1 MIGTSVSHYRIL
13 EKLGAG
19 GMGVVYKAEDT
30 RLGRIVALKFLPQE
44 WVREP
49 GARERFQREARA
61 ASALN
66 HANICTL
73 YDVGEHD
80 GQPFLAM
87 EYLEGQTLSERIA
100 GKPMKVEELLDLAIQ
115 IADALDAAHSRGIV
129 HRDIKPANI
138 FVTVRGQAKI
148 MDFGLAKHEAA
159 APQGSGAATVVA
171 EEVQLTRPGTA
182 MGTVAYMSPEQAR
195 GAELDART
203 DLFSFGVVLYEM
215 ATGAAP
221 FQGVTSAVVFDA
233 ILNREPPPPASV
245 PLPLA
250 QIIAN
255 ALEKDRDVRCQ
266 TAAELRAALKRLKR
280 DSESGARTVTGA
292 ITAPAQVRPASWRRL
307 VRRRILAPFLVVV
320 WAVSFYLWRTSRPVP
335 PFRRMEISRLTSTG
349 KASSAAVS
357 PDGRYVVHVMSDA
370 GERSLWMRQ
379 VATGSNVQ
387 IVPPTTASFPGL
399 TFSPDGTF
407 VYYTKLEKDAST
419 ATLYQL
425 PVLGGTPRTVVVDV
439 DSPITFSPDGKQIA
453 FMRRKS
459 EETAILV
466 ANVDGSDERKVASR
480 KSPNFFTGGR
490 ISWSPD
496 GKLIASPAGVLD
508 AGGFYQNVVAV
519 PSGGGPERPLTS
531 QKWFSVQAVTWL
543 ADGRGL
549 VLALME
555 RSAGNPQIYYLSY
568 PGGELR
574 RITNDL
580 NNYTGVSATSD
591 SGVVVTVQRD
601 VVANLWVAP
610 VNQPAEAR
618 QITSGAS
625 RRDGADGVSWTPDG
639 RVVFGS
645 EASGSLE
652 LWVTNADGSSSRQLT
667 SDRGAALFPRACADG
682 SILFTSL
689 RVTGSIHIWRMDP
702 DGGNIRQVTSG
713 SGEMYS
719 DCSPDGKWAVYSVLN
734 VDNPTL
740 WKVPI
745 EGGSPVRLSE
755 EVAIYPAVS
764 PDGKRIASVS
774 IGDGK
779 RDIAIRPIEGGKPSQ
794 RFELPMT
801 QVRWSADGSALLYEK
816 EEGGVSNIWAQPV
829 AGGAPKKLTDYKA
842 DQIFLFDLSRD
853 GKQLVTSRG
862 AVNNDVVMIRDVK

>member
-19 GMGVVYKAEDT
+19 GMGIVYKAEDT
-30 RLGRIVALKFLPQE
+30 RLSRIVALKFLPPE

-80 GQPFLAM
+80 GQPFLVM
-87 EYLEGQTLSERIA
+87 EYLEGQTLSERISA
-100 GKPMKVEELLDLAIQ
+100 KPLKVEELLELAIQ

-129 HRDIKPANI
+129 HRDMKPANI
-138 FVTVRGQAKI
+138 FVTARGQAKI

-159 APQGSGAATVVA
+159 PPQGSAAAAAALA
-171 EEVQLTRPGTA
+171 EAQLTRPGTA
-182 MGTVAYMSPEQAR
+182 IGTVAYMSPEQAR
-195 GAELDART
+195 GEEVDART

-215 ATGAAP
+215 ATGAPP
-221 FQGVTSAVVFDA
+221 FQGPTAAVVFYA
-233 ILNREPPPPASV
+233 IFNEQPPPPANV

-266 TAAELRAALKRLKR
+266 TAAELRAALKRLRR
-280 DSESGARTVTGA
+280 DTESGARAVSGA
-292 ITAPAQVRPASWRRL
+292 IAAPAQARRRF
-307 VRRRILAPFLVVV
+307 VRILAPALVAVM
-320 WAVSFYLWRTSRPVP
+320 AVSLYLWRAGRPAP
-335 PFRRMEISRLTSTG
+335 PFQRMEITRLTSTG
-349 KASSAAVS
+349 KVSSAAIS

-379 VATGSNVQ
+379 VATGSIVQ
-387 IVPPTTASFPGL
+387 IAPPTKGSLPDL
-399 TFSPDGTF
+399 TFSPDGNF
-407 VYYTKLEKDAST
+407 VYYTKLEKDASV

-425 PVLGGTPRTVVVDV
+425 PVLGGTPRAVIVDV
-439 DSPITFSPDGKQIA
+439 DSPITFSPDGNEIA
-453 FMRRKS
+453 FMRRKDG
-459 EETAILV
+459 EKAILV
-466 ANVDGSDERKVASR
+466 ANVDGSGERKVASR
-480 KSPNFFTGGR
+480 KTPAFFTGGR

-496 GKLIASPAGVLD
+496 GKLIACPAGVFD
-508 AGGFYQNVVAV
+508 AGGYYQNVVAV
-519 PSGGGPERPLTS
+519 PAGGGPERSLTS
-531 QKWFSVQAVTWL
+531 QRWLAVLAAAWL

-555 RSAGNPQIYYLSY
+555 RPATNAQIYYLSY

-580 NNYTGVSATSD
+580 NHYTGVSATAD
-591 SGVVVTVQRD
+591 SSVVVTVQRD
-601 VVANLWVAP
+601 LVANLWVAP
-610 VNQPAEAR
+610 VDQPAEAR
-618 QITSGAS
+618 QITSGAA
-625 RRDGADGVSWTPDG
+625 RQDGAEGVSWTPDG
-639 RVVFGS
+639 RIVFTS
-645 EASGSLE
+645 AASGSPE
-652 LWVTNADGSSSRQLT
+652 LWMTGADGSAARQLT
-667 SDRGAALFPRACADG
+667 SDRSAALFPRACPDG
-682 SILFTSL
+682 RTILFTSL
-689 RVTGSIHIWRMDP
+689 RVTGSIHVWRMDP
-702 DGGNIRQVTSG
+702 DGGNLRQVTSG
-713 SGEMYS
+713 SGEMFS
-719 DCSPDGKWAVYSVLN
+719 DCSPDGKWAVYSVMN

-740 WKVPI
+740 WKAPI
-745 EGGSPVRLSE
+745 EGGNPVRLSE
-755 EVAIYPAVS
+755 EVAVYPSVS

-774 IGDGK
+774 ISGG
-779 RDIAIRPIEGGKPSQ
+779 RHDIAIRPIEGGKPSQ
-794 RFELPMT
+794 HFDLPLT

-829 AGGAPKKLTDYKA
+829 AGGAPKKLTGYQT

-853 GKQLVTSRG
+853 GKQLALSRG

>member
-19 GMGVVYKAEDT
+19 GMGIVYKAEDT
-30 RLGRIVALKFLPQE
+30 RLSRIVALKFLPPE

-80 GQPFLAM
+80 GQPFLVM
-87 EYLEGQTLSERIA
+87 EYLEGQTLSERISA
-100 GKPMKVEELLDLAIQ
+100 KPLKVEELLELAIQ

-138 FVTVRGQAKI
+138 FVTARGQAKI

-159 APQGSGAATVVA
+159 PPPGSAAATVVA
-171 EEVQLTRPGTA
+171 AEAQLTRPGTA

-195 GAELDART
+195 GEALDART
-203 DLFSFGVVLYEM
+203 DLFSFGVVPYEM
-215 ATGAAP
+215 ATGVAP

-233 ILNREPPPPASV
+233 ILNREPPPPAGV

-266 TAAELRAALKRLKR
+266 TAAELRAALKRLRR
-280 DSESGARTVTGA
+280 DSESGARAVSGVIA
-292 ITAPAQVRPASWRRL
+292 APAPTRPVSRRRF
-307 VRRRILAPFLVVV
+307 VRILAPALVAVT
-320 WAVSFYLWRTSRPVP
+320 AVSLYLWRASRPAP
-335 PFRRMEISRLTSTG
+335 PFQRMEITRLTSTG
-349 KASSAAVS
+349 KASSAAIS

-387 IVPPTTASFPGL
+387 IAPATQGSFPGL
-399 TFSPDGTF
+399 TFSPDGSF

-425 PVLGGTPRTVVVDV
+425 PVLGGTPRTVIVDV
-439 DSPITFSPDGKQIA
+439 DSPITFSPDGSQIA
-453 FMRRKS
+453 FMRRKV

-466 ANVDGSDERKVASR
+466 ANVDGSGERKVASR
-480 KSPNFFTGGR
+480 KTPAFFTGGR

-496 GKLIASPAGVLD
+496 GKLIACPAGVFD
-508 AGGFYQNVVAV
+508 AGGYYQNVVAV
-519 PSGGGPERPLTS
+519 PAGGGPERSLTS
-531 QKWFSVQAVTWL
+531 QRWLAVLAAAWL

-555 RSAGNPQIYYLSY
+555 RPATNAQIYYLSY

-580 NNYTGVSATSD
+580 NHYTGVSATAD
-591 SGVVVTVQRD
+591 SSVVVTVQRD
-601 VVANLWVAP
+601 LVANLWVAP
-610 VNQPAEAR
+610 VDQPAEAR
-618 QITSGAS
+618 QITSGAA
-625 RRDGADGVSWTPDG
+625 RQDGAEGVSWTPDG
-639 RVVFGS
+639 RIVFTS
-645 EASGSLE
+645 AASGSPE
-652 LWVTNADGSSSRQLT
+652 LWMTGADGSAARQLT
-667 SDRGAALFPRACADG
+667 SDRSAALFPRACPDG
-682 SILFTSL
+682 RTILFTSL
-689 RVTGSIHIWRMDP
+689 RVTGSIHVWRMDP
-702 DGGNIRQVTSG
+702 DGGNLRQVTSG
-713 SGEMYS
+713 SGEMFS
-719 DCSPDGKWAVYSVLN
+719 DCSPDGKWAVYSVMN

-740 WKVPI
+740 WKAPI
-745 EGGSPVRLSE
+745 EGGNPVRLSE
-755 EVAIYPAVS
+755 EVAVYPSVS

-774 IGDGK
+774 ISGG
-779 RDIAIRPIEGGKPSQ
+779 RHDIAIRPIEGGKPSQ
-794 RFELPMT
+794 HFDLPLT

-829 AGGAPKKLTDYKA
+829 AGGAPKKLTGYQT

-853 GKQLVTSRG
+853 GKQLALSRG